1 MWAQVWGPARLQGP
15 LALPGCDQL
24 TVAVT
29 CVTITVDQRKTAPQ
43 KRVQLLRVPSSM
55 EEKHKGSQQPSL
67 SGDLEFRR
75 PQGEETFL
83 LCEKHTFFF
92 FLFLLFKATLEA

>member
-1 MWAQVWGPARLQGP
+1 MWAQVWGPARLQGS

-43 KRVQLLRVPSSM
+43 KRVQGEPLRVPSSM

-67 SGDLEFRR
+67 SGDLEF
-75 PQGEETFL
+75 
-83 LCEKHTFFF
+83 
-92 FLFLLFKATLEA
+92 